1 MALLLCMIFLQ
12 AAGVVS
18 SGRPALSALRSS
30 ERAGMDTAVSTT
42 TIRKRV
48 AEVGVNFTVQDS
60 TGLVRNLRREELTVL
75 EDGRVV
81 PDIVLVSQPSDV
93 LLKVALLIDRSD
105 SMSKG
110 LAELRRGAQ
119 RFLDRVLS
127 PGTNSVVVVDFA
139 AHPSFWQA
147 PSGMSSDLT
156 SAHLESFHSGGL
168 TALYDAL
175 YATSHYPMMSVPDP
189 QPVRRLLILLS
200 DGEDNYSLHGL
211 QEAIEAA
218 QQNDIAI
225 YAITV
230 HDRRRHSYPGDAVL
244 QRLTT
249 ATGGRAFALK
259 RFDAVDQVFARIE
272 GELGAQYSVW
282 FRSQAA
288 HAGYHRVEVLP
299 RTSGLQ
305 IHAREG
311 YYSCA
316 P

>member
-1 MALLLCMIFLQ
+1 MTLLLCMLFLQ

-18 SGRPALSALRSS
+18 SGTPALSPLRTA
-30 ERAGMDTAVSTT
+30 EDIGMDTAVTAA

-48 AEVGVNFTVQDS
+48 AEVGVDFTVQDNRA
-60 TGLVRNLRREELTVL
+60 LVRNLRREEVTVL

-81 PDIVLVSQPSDV
+81 PDVVLFSQPSDV
-93 LLKVALLIDRSD
+93 PLKVALLIDRSD

-110 LAELRRGAQ
+110 FGELRRGAQ
-119 RFLDRVLS
+119 RFLNRVLS
-127 PGTNSVVVVDFA
+127 PGTNSVLVVDFA
-139 AHPSFWQA
+139 AKPSFWQA
-147 PSGMSSDLT
+147 PSGISPDLM
-156 SAHLESFHSGGL
+156 SAHLESIGSGGL

-175 YATSHYPMMSVPDP
+175 YVTSHYPMMSIPDP
-189 QPVRRLLILLS
+189 LPVRRLLILLS

-218 QQNDIAI
+218 QRNDIAI
-225 YAITV
+225 YAIAV
-230 HDRRRHSYPGDAVL
+230 HDRRYSHPGDVVL
-244 QRLTT
+244 ERLAE
-249 ATGGRAFALK
+249 ATGGRAFVLSKFA
-259 RFDAVDQVFARIE
+259 AVDQVFTRIE
-272 GELGAQYSVW
+272 DELGAQYSVW

-288 HAGYHRVEVLP
+288 HVGYHRLEVLP
-299 RTSGLQ
+299 RTGGLR